1 LSVLD
6 KFCRN
11 AHLRLDVLQN
21 EARDEAWKDA
31 YLEAERCH
39 FFELA
44 LGSVLELFKF
54 IQEIE
59 RSWRA
64 AVCRG
69 IEEPDQ
75 RKDGLVKKCFV
86 RWLDLGKSLSKTIAE
101 FEHLGFRLEH
111 YEQFRQAIATA
122 EQTVARWMSPRLS
135 QSPAVRVWEVSEEEA
150 DAMRALIEGPPGSS
164 GRMTIAPRQLP
175 EGDASALR

>member
-1 LSVLD
+1 MSVVD

-44 LGSVLELFKF
+44 LGSALEVFKF
-54 IQEIE
+54 IREIE

-75 RKDGLVKKCFV
+75 RRDASVKEGFV
-86 RWLDLGKSLSKTIAE
+86 RWFDLGGKLSKTIVD
-101 FEHLGFRLEH
+101 FEQLGYRLEH
-111 YEQFRQAIATA
+111 HDEFQQALASA
-122 EQTVARWMSPRLS
+122 EQTLTRWVSPRPS
-135 QSPAVRVWEVSEEEA
+135 QSPAVRVWDVSEEEA
-150 DAMRALIEGPPGSS
+150 DAMRALSEAPPGSP
-164 GRMTIAPRQLP
+164 GKLTIAPRQLP
-175 EGDASALR
+175 ERDASALR